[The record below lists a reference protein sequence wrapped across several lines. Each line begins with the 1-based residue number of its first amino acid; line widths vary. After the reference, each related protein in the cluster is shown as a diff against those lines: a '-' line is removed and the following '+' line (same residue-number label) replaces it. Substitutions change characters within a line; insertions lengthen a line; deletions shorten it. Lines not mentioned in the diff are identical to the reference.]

1 MVIRQLVRFD
11 NRVLKMADHGPG
23 LLRFFKPCRK
33 NPCDLPLADPSG
45 SLSEK
50 VDSSA
55 IEEANKEVT
64 TIIADAG
71 GKLKPYLK
79 LTPKQKATIG
89 RYAAENGIVNAIHHF
104 KGEFPEDSLKES
116 TIRGWKKAYIVELSH
131 VEEQVKI
138 GQ

>member
-1 MVIRQLVRFD
+1 MIIHQFVRFD

-33 NPCDLPLADPSG
+33 NPYDLPLPDPSG

-50 VDSSA
+50 VDSSV

-64 TIIADAG
+64 TIIADVG

-79 LTPKQKATIG
+79 LTPEQKATIG
-89 RYAAENGIVNAIHHF
+89 RYAAENGIVNAMSFQGRVSGKFSQGKH
-104 KGEFPEDSLKES
+104 DSWMEKSLYS
-116 TIRGWKKAYIVELSH
+116 GTRVT
-131 VEEQVKI
+131 
-138 GQ
+138 